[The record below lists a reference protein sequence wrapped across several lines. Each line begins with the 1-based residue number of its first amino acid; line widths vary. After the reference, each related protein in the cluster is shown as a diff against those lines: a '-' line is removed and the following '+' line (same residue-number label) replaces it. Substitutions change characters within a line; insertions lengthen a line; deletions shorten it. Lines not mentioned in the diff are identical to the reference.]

1 MVQQLMVDL
10 DGVRTLDA
18 PMGAIAILRQ
28 FGTCSS
34 AADQTLQCSLFGTLL
49 CMPYRC
55 EAANRQDAK
64 DVLFIPARLAGLK
77 VAATPPLFQPIPQ
90 QGLVMP
96 AVQNAWVAIKR
107 VNDALEKREFYAQDY
122 LADVAVNAEDAPAGM
137 KAMASFDGC
146 QGCFYLKGKADC
158 TRSSSVSCTE
168 LGRKD
173 AQNVVF
179 IPRV

>member
-1 MVQQLMVDL
+1 MAQQPTVDP

-49 CMPYRC
+49 CMPSRC
-55 EAANRQDAK
+55 EAANRRDAK

-77 VAATPPLFQPIPQ
+77 VAATPPLFQSAAQ
-90 QGLVMP
+90 QSPGLKP
-96 AVQNAWVAIKR
+96 HEILQNIISEAEAAKKLKEAMA
-107 VNDALEKREFYAQDY
+107 NNNL
-122 LADVAVNAEDAPAGM
+122 VNAEDAPAGM
-137 KAMASFDGC
+137 KAVAATAGC

>member
-1 MVQQLMVDL
+1 M
-10 DGVRTLDA
+10 
-18 PMGAIAILRQ
+18 
-28 FGTCSS
+28 
-34 AADQTLQCSLFGTLL
+34 SLT
-49 CMPYRC
+49 YD
-55 EAANRQDAK
+55 ESVKQ
-64 DVLFIPARLAGLK
+64 LK
-77 VAATPPLFQPIPQ
+77 VAKANNNL
-90 QGLVMP
+90 
-96 AVQNAWVAIKR
+96 
-107 VNDALEKREFYAQDY
+107 
-122 LADVAVNAEDAPAGM
+122 VNADDAPAGM